1 MLNRKTKRQTHYI
14 CQEETDIKRSESKEK
29 LKKEETKSINVLDH
43 DHTIE
48 EETDF
53 KRSENKEKL
62 LSPS

>member
-1 MLNRKTKRQTHYI
+1 MINVLDHDHI
-14 CQEETDIKRSESKEK
+14 IEEETDFKRSESKEK